1 MDIPPKEKTMELQE
15 HARESQ
21 RIGKLSAE
29 PLSRDI
35 RSVMRALG
43 AGAAFSEQAREVAA
57 MAERA
62 AAKRAASTATPWV
75 PFPCAR
81 G

>member
-1 MDIPPKEKTMELQE
+1 MDIPPKEKTMELRE

-21 RIGKLSAE
+21 RVGKLSAE

-43 AGAAFSEQAREVAA
+43 AGAAFSYKENFRVSERSRLMTRWPLLQALNRRDDNSE
-57 MAERA
+57 
-62 AAKRAASTATPWV
+62 
-75 PFPCAR
+75 C
-81 G
+81 